1 MWYLLMGYT
10 FKPFLNIFSHA
21 EKHSGLI
28 SDTVISIVVLASSL
42 NLISAVVNQNF
53 VHTIMPTIPH
63 THSHG
68 TNDLQT
74 KTLAK
79 IGHNVKSTLNHCSG
93 KNEVIQ
99 KETKALIRISNL
111 LSKWGF
117 PPSAKGLQKGQRRE
131 EKKKSKTAKHRTSF
145 FCFVE
150 SYGA

>member
-1 MWYLLMGYT
+1 MRPDFRYCKYRGTSLQ
-10 FKPFLNIFSHA
+10 FKSDISSCKLEFCSHNYA
-21 EKHSGLI
+21 
-28 SDTVISIVVLASSL
+28 
-42 NLISAVVNQNF
+42 NN
-53 VHTIMPTIPH
+53 PH

-74 KTLAK
+74 KILAK

-117 PPSAKGLQKGQRRE
+117 PPSAKGLQKGQRRGE
-131 EKKKSKTAKHRTSF
+131 KAKQWNTERVSLALWKVIMHNCACFENAAWKSDMEKKNN
-145 FCFVE
+145 
-150 SYGA
+150 Y